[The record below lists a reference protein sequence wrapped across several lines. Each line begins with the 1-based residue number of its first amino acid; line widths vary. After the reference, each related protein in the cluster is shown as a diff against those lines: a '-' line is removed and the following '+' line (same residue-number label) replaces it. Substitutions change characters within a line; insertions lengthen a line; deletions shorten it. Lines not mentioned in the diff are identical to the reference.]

1 MFLVERVP
9 TLKNGNP
16 FENFS
21 LLLLDT
27 IRYNIKE
34 KPNNSNS
41 NTFSI
46 IYLIEIKSSISIVI
60 KNGQLQHH
68 PFALLLKTI
77 ILLS

>member
-16 FENFS
+16 FENSS

-34 KPNNSNS
+34 KPNNSN
-41 NTFSI
+41 TFSI
-46 IYLIEIKSSISIVI
+46 TYLIEIKSSISIVI
-60 KNGQLQHH
+60 KSGQRQHH